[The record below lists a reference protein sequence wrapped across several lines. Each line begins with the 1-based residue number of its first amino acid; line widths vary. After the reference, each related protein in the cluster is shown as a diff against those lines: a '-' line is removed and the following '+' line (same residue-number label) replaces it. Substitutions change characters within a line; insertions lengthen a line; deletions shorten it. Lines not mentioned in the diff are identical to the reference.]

1 QPHQH
6 LDGVSLMPLLTSSD
20 RLKRNKLFWHFP
32 HYNKHPSSHPSSV
45 IRQGDWKL
53 IETFDPPGVELFNL
67 NDDLGEM
74 NNLAQTMPN
83 LRDELLKELQ
93 AWREEVGAESMSPN
107 PNYSAPKPT
116 DD

>member
-1 QPHQH
+1 
-6 LDGVSLMPLLTSSD
+6 
-20 RLKRNKLFWHFP
+20 
-32 HYNKHPSSHPSSV
+32 
-45 IRQGDWKL
+45 
-53 IETFDPPGVELFNL
+53 
-67 NDDLGEM
+67 M

-116 DD
+116 DN